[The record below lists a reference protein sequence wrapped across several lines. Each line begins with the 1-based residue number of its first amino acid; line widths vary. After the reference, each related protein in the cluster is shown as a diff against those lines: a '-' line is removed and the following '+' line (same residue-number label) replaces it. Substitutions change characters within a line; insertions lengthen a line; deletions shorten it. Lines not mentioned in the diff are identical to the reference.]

1 MMTMREGPVMSL
13 LDKNSSEDVLRKSAA
28 SLARMSSM
36 NSFKNTYRDKIV
48 KELAETEQ
56 TYVKNLNALVEVLN
70 HIFKI

>member
-1 MMTMREGPVMSL
+1 MSVKDGPVMSL
-13 LDKNSSEDVLRKSAA
+13 LDKTSSEDVLRKSAV

-56 TYVKNLNALVEVLN
+56 SYVKNINTLVEVIN
-70 HIFKI
+70 KTS